1 MNFPA
6 ITLEK
11 FSSIKPP
18 IVINY
23 LHENRWREQEVV
35 PNQHSIWKLDH
46 PSEGEFVLLL
56 PLNPAI
62 ADFPD
67 RMYDV
72 VRTLAAV
79 ERRSEA
85 EIANDLAD
93 VAQIASDLGQEI
105 LNLHLNF
112 PQPRSNAEAP
122 AKKLGILLSSLQDT
136 LDAIGEVESG
146 RASPF
151 GKVSEEVT
159 KRTSLSVVG
168 LFKGSFGIRLATALP
183 DPQLNFLEIPLA
195 EAVLDSFIK
204 LINSSNDKET
214 LRELMLH
221 FQRRLVTHYRRFLL
235 ALTQTNADFRLE
247 WGSANV
253 EKGGIANLSNFEA
266 WQAVNT
272 INKIEIGSPEEYT
285 IRGKLLS
292 ISISRR
298 TFEILDLLED
308 KTYAGKIADDAFSQ
322 DLEISINPPKIYTAT
337 IQATIKTNPNTGEG
351 NVEYKLTSLTPWLY
365 PNMRTQTD
373 TDANSSSEDVLIR
386 GR

>member
-72 VRTLAAV
+72 IRTLAAV

-151 GKVSEEVT
+151 GRVSEDVT
-159 KRTSLSVVG
+159 NRTNLSVIG
-168 LFKGSFGIRLATALP
+168 LFKGSFGIRLATAP
-183 DPQLNFLEIPLA
+183 PAVQLNFLEAPLA
-195 EAVLDSFIK
+195 EVVLDDFIK
-204 LINSSNDKET
+204 LINSSTDEEK

-221 FQRRLVTHYRRFLL
+221 FQRRSVTSYRKFLL
-235 ALTQTNADFRLE
+235 ALTQIEADFRLE
-247 WGSANV
+247 WGSLNV
-253 EKGGIANLSNFEA
+253 EKGGTASLSRFEA
-266 WQAVNT
+266 WQAVD
-272 INKIEIGSPEEYT
+272 IVNKIEIEAPEEYE

-292 ISISRR
+292 FSTSRK
-298 TFEILDLLED
+298 TFEILDFENR
-308 KTYAGKIADDAFSQ
+308 TYTGKVMEGAYDQNS
-322 DLEISINPPKIYTAT
+322 EITVNPPKVYIAT
-337 IQATIKTNPNTGEG
+337 IRETVKTNPNTGEG
-351 NVEYKLTSLTPWLY
+351 NVEYKLMSLIPWTN
-365 PNMRTQTD
+365 PSIGTQDRTNVSLSTGNIL
-373 TDANSSSEDVLIR
+373 ARED
-386 GR
+386 